1 MHEESKVAEADY
13 FLKGIAG
20 AVDDPN
26 ATRYQASAFLTA
38 ARSVLQYAREEAM
51 TRAGGQQ
58 WYDDAVVRDPLVKCL
73 KDHRDI
79 NVHERP
85 LPMRTHTTIEVG
97 AAVLTF
103 QSTLAATIIRGATGE
118 QEHRVI
124 KDPVS
129 SSAPPVRVSLQADA
143 NPRYAYEFKDWPGS
157 EDLLT
162 LCRRYLDEIKRIVV
176 DGRSRG
182 FLTPY

>member
-1 MHEESKVAEADY
+1 MHEEPKIAEADY
-13 FLKGIAG
+13 FLNGIAG
-20 AVDDPN
+20 SADDPN

-38 ARSVLQYAREEAM
+38 ARSALQYAREEAM

-58 WYDDAVVRDPLVKCL
+58 WYDNAVVRDPVVKFL

-85 LPMRTHTTIEVG
+85 LPMRTHTIIEVG

-103 QSTLAATIIRGATGE
+103 QSTLAATIIRRATGE
-118 QEHRVI
+118 QEHRVL

-129 SSAPPVRVSLQADA
+129 SSAPPMPVSLQPVADG
-143 NPRYAYEFKDWPGS
+143 NRSYAYEFKDWPGS

-162 LCRRYLDEIKRIVV
+162 LCRR
-176 DGRSRG
+176 
-182 FLTPY
+182 